1 MKSKR
6 GDENMKQKS
15 TYFDNYKIFGISTLA
30 FYGASILLIILTS
43 IFWEFDGNIYYY
55 VYDVLAYLMGI
66 ISWLAA
72 VFSGIWF
79 LITVIWCIVIA
90 IKDKNPKVFLHPLVI
105 INILLNIC
113 YSFRLII
120 YFMH

>member
-1 MKSKR
+1 
-6 GDENMKQKS
+6 MKQKS

-43 IFWEFDGNIYYY
+43 IFWELDGNIYYY
-55 VYDVLAYLMGI
+55 IYDVLAYAMGI

-79 LITVIWCIVIA
+79 LTTLIWCIVIA

-113 YSFRLII
+113 YPLGWII
-120 YFMH
+120 YFMP